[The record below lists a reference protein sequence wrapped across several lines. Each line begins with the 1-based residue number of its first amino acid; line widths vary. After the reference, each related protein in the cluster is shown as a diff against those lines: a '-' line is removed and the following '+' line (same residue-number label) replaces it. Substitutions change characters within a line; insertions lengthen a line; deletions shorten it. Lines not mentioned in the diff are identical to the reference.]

1 MKYGLLRS
9 PAPIPSPHIQQVSLT
24 LQQRDI
30 RKCSRSP
37 IHPSYKPRQCCH
49 PRLRFSKNSPPPHIA
64 TSTATTNRA
73 STSSQQA
80 TSSTATGAQDLVG
93 LEQLSRAYI
102 GHSACDYWASRR
114 NRCWSTAPASRV
126 SRFGS
131 VRLIHTDI
139 SSPPTDRQT
148 NLHN

>member
-1 MKYGLLRS
+1 MKYVLLRS
-9 PAPIPSPHIQQVSLT
+9 PAPIPSPHIQQVP

-30 RKCSRSP
+30 GKYSRSP
-37 IHPSYKPRQCCH
+37 IHPSSKPRQCRR
-49 PRLRFSKNSPPPHIA
+49 PRRRFLKNSPPPHIA
-64 TSTATTNRA
+64 T